1 MFDLAALPMPSL
13 PVAAGGFALES
24 AGNAA
29 ETGETRQSGGF
40 EALLAIQI
48 SQPISLA
55 KAQQPE
61 AANPAPLPASGKI
74 LPDAAMPLAAL
85 TAALAVDDLAAAS
98 DAPFDQKDDNG
109 EDTSAETALP
119 GQLLPDQTMI
129 AAILAAPRTLTA
141 TTPVERATSARINS
155 VDASQ
160 STVRAVAAKGAEAT
174 TAVLSATVAIARA
187 AVIETDPPA
196 SQPVE
201 SEVAAQAAGVPQAAG
216 AKAALANETSQ
227 RPARPL
233 PGALSAS
240 EKTDTPSASAAT
252 LAAEL
257 ADDTDTLAPVETAD
271 DFIAA
276 VQART
281 AETAQRAEVPAG
293 VRAEIRPERIDF
305 ATLVD
310 TLNRAREE
318 AEPNSVRVA
327 IAHADF
333 GRVSMRFDQDDKGM
347 TIAMS
352 SADPG
357 FARAVSA
364 TNEAA
369 STNTSADT
377 PRDQATQSQSRNAG
391 TAGDGA
397 RQQQQQQDARTPTA
411 ERPAAQL
418 RDTLR
423 RDADRDAPDGIFA

>member
-13 PVAAGGFALES
+13 PVTAGGFALEN

-29 ETGETRQSGGF
+29 ETGETTQSGGF

-55 KAQQPE
+55 KPQQPQ
-61 AANPAPLPASGKI
+61 AAYPAPLPASGKI

-98 DAPFDQKDDNG
+98 DAPFDQKNDNG
-109 EDTSAETALP
+109 EDTSADTATP
-119 GQLLPDQTMI
+119 GQLLPDQAMI
-129 AAILAAPRTLTA
+129 AAIIAAPRTLA
-141 TTPVERATSARINS
+141 AKTPVERLTSARTNI
-155 VDASQ
+155 VDANK
-160 STVRAVAAKGAEAT
+160 STVRPVAAKGAEAS

-187 AVIETDPPA
+187 AVIETDPAA
-196 SQPVE
+196 SQPVVG
-201 SEVAAQAAGVPQAAG
+201 EVAAQAVRVPQVAG
-216 AKAALANETSQ
+216 AKAAVANETSQ
-227 RPARPL
+227 RPERPL
-233 PGALSAS
+233 PAALNAS
-240 EKTDTPSASAAT
+240 ERTDTPPAPAAT
-252 LAAEL
+252 LAADL
-257 ADDTDTLAPVETAD
+257 ADDADALAPVETAD
-271 DFIAA
+271 EFIAA
-276 VQART
+276 VQPRS
-281 AETAQRAEVPAG
+281 AETAQRAEAPAAG
-293 VRAEIRPERIDF
+293 RPEIRPERIDF

-318 AEPNSVRVA
+318 AEPNTVRVSV
-327 IAHADF
+327 AHADF

-347 TIAMS
+347 TVAMS

-364 TNEAA
+364 ADQAA

-377 PRDQATQSQSRNAG
+377 PRDQTAQPQARNAG

-397 RQQQQQQDARTPTA
+397 RQQHQQDARTPA
-411 ERPAAQL
+411 SQRPAPQL

-423 RDADRDAPDGIFA
+423 HDADRDAAGGIFA